1 MTERTMVV
9 FHDEKL
15 YAHLEVVAA
24 RRHMAVSD
32 IVAEA
37 VREWLENHEDAK
49 LSPWLETTQAK
60 RKKGRRPWYAR
71 DKMED
76 AVLIRRVNDY
86 FRATF
91 WNG

>member
-1 MTERTMVV
+1 MPEGMTVV

-15 YAHLEVVAA
+15 YFHLEAEAA
-24 RRHMAVSD
+24 KRHMAVSD

-37 VREWLENHEDAK
+37 AREWLENHEDAVD
-49 LSPWLETTQAK
+49 TTHAK
-60 RKKGRRPWYAR
+60 RKRGKRPWYAG